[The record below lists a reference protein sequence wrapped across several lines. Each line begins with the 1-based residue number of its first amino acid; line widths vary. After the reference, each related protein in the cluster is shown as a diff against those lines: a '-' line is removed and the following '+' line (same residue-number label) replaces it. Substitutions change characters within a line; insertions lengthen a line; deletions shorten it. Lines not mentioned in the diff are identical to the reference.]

1 MTDESRFAVLNRPDQ
16 AEAEL
21 RPRTLDEFVGQT
33 RVVENLRIALAA
45 ARMRSEPVDHVLL
58 SGLPGLGKTTLCSLI
73 AREAGA
79 RLQSTSGPAL
89 QRPAD
94 LAGIL
99 TSLER
104 GDVFFI
110 DEIHRLPIAVE
121 EYLYGAMEEFVIDV
135 PIDQGLGART
145 VRLPLQPFTLIGA
158 TTREGRLSG
167 AFRSRFGIR
176 EKLEPYVAGELE
188 RILARTA
195 SILSVGLAAGTA
207 ATIAGRSRGTPRI
220 ANRLLRRLR
229 DLAQVRGRE
238 AIDAAIAS
246 EALERLGIDEL
257 GLEETDRRILGLLHR
272 AAGHGLGV
280 KTLAAALGEAEETI
294 EEVYEPH
301 LLRLE
306 LIRKTPRGRELSDQ
320 GRRWC
325 LAHASELR
333 DAPRP
338 RAASTSGS

>member
-1 MTDESRFAVLNRPDQ
+1 MTEESRFAVLNRPDQ
-16 AEAEL
+16 SEAEL
-21 RPRTLDEFVGQT
+21 RPQTLDEFVGQS
-33 RVVENLRIALAA
+33 RVIENLRIALAA
-45 ARMRSEPVDHVLL
+45 ARMRGEPVDHVLL

-79 RLQSTSGPAL
+79 HLHSTCGPAL
-89 QRPAD
+89 NRPAD
-94 LAGIL
+94 LAGLL

-110 DEIHRLPIAVE
+110 DEIHRLPVAVE
-121 EYLYGAMEEFVIDV
+121 EYLYGAMEDFVIDV

-158 TTREGRLSG
+158 TTREGRLTG
-167 AFRSRFGIR
+167 AFRSRFGIH
-176 EKLEPYVAGELE
+176 EKLEPYVTDELE
-188 RILARTA
+188 RIITRTA
-195 SILSVGLAAGTA
+195 SILRVGLAPA
-207 ATIAGRSRGTPRI
+207 AAKMIAGRSRGTPRI

-229 DLAQVRGRE
+229 DLAQVRGQSS
-238 AIDAAIAS
+238 IDPPVAA
-246 EALERLGIDEL
+246 EALERLGIDDL
-257 GLEETDRRILGLLHR
+257 GLEETDRRILGLLFR
-272 AAGHGLGV
+272 ATSHGLGV
-280 KTLAAALGEAEETI
+280 KTLAAGLGEAEDTI

-325 LAHASELR
+325 LAHGGELG
-333 DAPRP
+333 DAPP
-338 RAASTSGS
+338 TRAVTTSGS

>member
-16 AEAEL
+16 SEAEL
-21 RPRTLDEFVGQT
+21 RPQTLDEFVGQS
-33 RVVENLRIALAA
+33 RVVENLRIALSA
-45 ARMRSEPVDHVLL
+45 ARMRGEPIEHVLL
-58 SGLPGLGKTTLCSLI
+58 SGLPGLGKTTLCGLI
-73 AREAGA
+73 AHESGA

-89 QRPAD
+89 HRPAD
-94 LAGIL
+94 LAGML

-121 EYLYGAMEEFVIDV
+121 EYLYCAMEEFVIDV

-158 TTREGRLSG
+158 TTREGRLTA
-167 AFRSRFGIR
+167 AFRSRFGIH
-176 EKLEPYVAGELE
+176 EKLEPYATTELE

-195 SILSVGLAAGTA
+195 SILAVGLAPGTA
-207 ATIAGRSRGTPRI
+207 TTIAGRSRGTPRI
-220 ANRLLRRLR
+220 ANRLLRRVR
-229 DLAQVRGRE
+229 DLAQVRGQA

-246 EALERLGIDEL
+246 EALERLGIDDL
-257 GLEETDRRILGLLHR
+257 GLEETDRRILGLLFR

-280 KTLAAALGEAEETI
+280 KTLSAGLGEAEETI

-306 LIRKTPRGRELSDQ
+306 LIRKTPRGRELSER

-325 LAHASELR
+325 LAHGRELG
-333 DAPRP
+333 DAPPP
-338 RAASTSGS
+338 RAVSSAGS